1 MKRDSRKTFFVE
13 KFSEL
18 PDEYQRKVRASGIS
32 DELADANFEI
42 LLNVLHFKTKNNFYT
57 KKMYELKDRYSS
69 RRYNKGHSLVDQK
82 IVSVNSF
89 AEEYSALLTTKPEFK
104 IEPMQSIGR
113 GGFGEV
119 FLTQTSKEKIPIA
132 IKRMPH
138 LTMKQKRK
146 NCQEVRF
153 LLYCQGKPNILQ
165 FRQAILEQDRTEIW
179 VATEYLDGG
188 TLTQAVS
195 TWPFKEPQIVYIVKQ
210 VLMGLSFLHRSFLAH
225 RDLKSANIMLTI
237 HGDVKLIDFG
247 LCSDISQGEV
257 VHMVGS
263 PAWMSPEMIKRQPHG
278 LSTDVWSFGIC
289 CMEMANGY
297 VPNRKSSIFAM
308 FISAS
313 EGYPMPLE
321 EPAKWSEEF
330 NHFITQC
337 LKCNPTERFT
347 VPQLLEHLFL
357 AKSVSKEEMV
367 NLLIDI
373 YKKDNKP
380 GNQALRKN
388 SGPNLA

>member
-18 PDEYQRKVRASGIS
+18 PDEYQRRVRASGIS
-32 DELADANFEI
+32 DEAADANFEI

-57 KKMYELKDRYSS
+57 QAMYELKDKYAS
-69 RRYNKGHSLVDQK
+69 RRYNKGHSLIDQN
-82 IVSVNSF
+82 IVSVASF
-89 AEEYSALLTTKPEFK
+89 TDEYSTLLTTKPEFK
-104 IEPMQSIGR
+104 IEQMQSIGR

-119 FLTQTSKEKIPIA
+119 FLSHTIKEKIPIA

-138 LTMKQKRK
+138 LTLKQKRK
-146 NCQEVRF
+146 NCQEIRF

-165 FRQAILEQDRTEIW
+165 YRQAILEQDRSEIW
-179 VATEYLDGG
+179 VATEYLEGG

-195 TWPFKEPQIVYIVKQ
+195 TWPFHETHIVYVVRQ
-210 VLMGLSFLHRSFLAH
+210 VLAGLAFLHRCFLAH
-225 RDLKSANIMLTI
+225 RDLKSANIMLTV

-263 PAWMSPEMIKRQPHG
+263 PFWMPPEMIKRQPHG

-289 CMEMANGY
+289 CMEMANGH
-297 VPNRKSSIFAM
+297 VPNRKSSIAAM

-313 EGYPMPLE
+313 DGYPMPFE
-321 EPAKWSEEF
+321 QPEDWSDEF
-330 NHFITQC
+330 NDFIMHC
-337 LKCNPTERFT
+337 LRCDPTERWT
-347 VPQLLEHLFL
+347 VPQLLEHPFM
-357 AKSVSKEEMV
+357 AKCASKEEMV
-367 NLLIDI
+367 KIFFDI
-373 YKKDNKP
+373 YKKDKS
-380 GNQALRKN
+380 GNQMAKRSSSSN
-388 SGPNLA
+388 IV